1 MRADEIR
8 RSAPMHYLVSAAM
21 CCTLV
26 SAAQVPAK
34 LSLEPLPDALR
45 MNQIQVVGT
54 HNSYHVR
61 PSDAALSL
69 YTKIVGGAEAW
80 DYSHAPLDVQLDR
93 GVRSFELDI
102 HNQEGGYGVFHAPYV
117 DYGSTCER
125 FVQCLET
132 VKAWSDAHP
141 KHVPI
146 SFLLEI
152 KDEGYVLDPRNIKP
166 PDAAA
171 LDRLDAEVRS
181 VFPED
186 RLVTPDLVRGDA
198 PSLEAAVRERGWP
211 ELGAVRGRVMFVL
224 HERGETRRLYT
235 EGRPSLE
242 GRAMFVR
249 SDEGRPDAAVL
260 IVDRPD
266 IAKIQRLVSKGYFV
280 RTRADAGLRVRG
292 TDRREAALAS
302 GAHIVSTDFPPGE
315 PHLESGYTVALEHGA
330 PARSNP
336 VNALQLA
343 GEAITE

>member
-1 MRADEIR
+1 MSTGGTGRTGLVLYLIS
-8 RSAPMHYLVSAAM
+8 SAICVLLAIASEASAQLSM
-21 CCTLV
+21 
-26 SAAQVPAK
+26 VP
-34 LSLEPLPDALR
+34 SPDALR

-69 YTKIVGGAEAW
+69 YTKIVGEAEAW

-93 GVRSFELDI
+93 GVRSFELDL
-102 HNQEGGYGVFHAPYV
+102 HNKEGGYGVFHAPYV

-152 KDEGYVLDPRNIKP
+152 KDEGYVLDPQNIKP

-186 RLVTPDLVRGDA
+186 RLVTPDLVRGDV
-198 PSLEAAVRERGWP
+198 PTLEAAVRERGWP
-211 ELGAVRGRVMFVL
+211 ELDAVRGRVMFVL

-260 IVDRPD
+260 IVDGPD
-266 IAKIQRLVSKGYFV
+266 IAKIQRLVSEGYFV
-280 RTRADAGLRVRG
+280 RTRADAGLHVRG
-292 TDRREAALAS
+292 TDRRDAALAS

-315 PHLESGYTVALEHGA
+315 PHPESGYTVALEHGA

-336 VNALQLA
+336 VNALRQA
-343 GEAITE
+343 GDAITE

>member
-1 MRADEIR
+1 MVVGDGR
-8 RSAPMHYLVSAAM
+8 RVVRLGWWVFAAM
-21 CCTLV
+21 CAFGV
-26 SAAQVPAK
+26 SEPGAFAQ
-34 LSLEPLPDALR
+34 LSIEPSSDALR

-69 YTKIVGGAEAW
+69 YTKIVGEAEAW
-80 DYSHAPLDVQLDR
+80 DYSHAPLDVQLER

-117 DYGSTCER
+117 DYGPTCER

-141 KHVPI
+141 THVPI

-152 KDEGYVLDPRNIKP
+152 KDEGYVLDPKNIKAP
-166 PDAAA
+166 NAAA
-171 LDRLDAEVRS
+171 LDRLDAEIRS
-181 VFPED
+181 VFPEE
-186 RLVTPDLVRGDA
+186 RLVLPDLVRGDA
-198 PSLEAAVRERGWP
+198 ATLDAAVRERGWP
-211 ELGAVRGRVMFVL
+211 ALDDVRGRVMFVL

-249 SDEGRPDAAVL
+249 SDVGRPDAAVL
-260 IVDRPD
+260 IVDGPD
-266 IAKIQRLVSKGYFV
+266 IPKIQRLVSEGYVV
-280 RTRADAGLRVRG
+280 RTRADAGLHVRG
-292 TDRREAALAS
+292 TDRRDAALAS
-302 GAHIVSTDFPPGE
+302 GAQIVSTDFPPGE
-315 PHLESGYTVALEHGA
+315 PHPESGYTVAFENGT

-336 VNALQLA
+336 VNALQMA
-343 GEAITE
+343 GETITE